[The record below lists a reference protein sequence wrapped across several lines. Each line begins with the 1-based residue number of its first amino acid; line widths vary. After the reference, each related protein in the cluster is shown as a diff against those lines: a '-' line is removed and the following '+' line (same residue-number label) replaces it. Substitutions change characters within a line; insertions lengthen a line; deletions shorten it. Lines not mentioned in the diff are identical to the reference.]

1 MTENSDLQR
10 RIRVFIY
17 THIADSGAP
26 PSAERIAIEMSL
38 SVDAARQ
45 SLESLATTRQ
55 VILDP
60 KTGDIW
66 MAGPF
71 SGVPTRFRV
80 NGDRTSW
87 WANCAWDMLGI
98 PAALSQSARVDA
110 RCADCDETF
119 HIDVDGKTGPVGNVH
134 GLVHILLPASRWY
147 ADIGFTWSTMLFFRS
162 EEHLTVWLDD
172 HKTSRGAVLTLEET
186 WRLAKAWYVDR
197 RDPAWRPRS
206 REEAQA
212 VLDGVGLTEPFW
224 KLGW

>member
-1 MTENSDLQR
+1 MTEDSDLQK

-17 THIADSGAP
+17 TNIADSGAP
-26 PSAERIAIEMSL
+26 PTAERIASEMSL

-60 KTGDIW
+60 KTRDIW

-80 NGDRTSW
+80 NGKHTSW

-110 RCADCDETF
+110 VCADCNETF
-119 HIDVDGKTGPVGNVH
+119 RIDVDGAAGPIGDTD

-147 ADIGFTWSTMLFFRS
+147 ADIGFT
-162 EEHLTVWLDD
+162 
-172 HKTSRGAVLTLEET
+172 
-186 WRLAKAWYVDR
+186 
-197 RDPAWRPRS
+197 
-206 REEAQA
+206 
-212 VLDGVGLTEPFW
+212 
-224 KLGW
+224 